1 MVSCAR
7 ATRHKSPILFLSCGQ
22 CSLDARTIETNR
34 AILLKEGASELGGS
48 IITNVKDKERN
59 STA

>member
-34 AILLKEGASELGGS
+34 AILLEELGRL
-48 IITNVKDKERN
+48 I
-59 STA
+59 